1 MIGFSTSSET
11 TIAATQIDAEIAIRC
26 RITTGISTITSMP
39 SASVM
44 MPESVGSNSSAN
56 AATIACVLF
65 QLWRWY
71 SS

>member
-1 MIGFSTSSET
+1 MIGFRTSSES

-26 RITTGISTITSMP
+26 RITTGISTITNMP

-44 MPESVGSNSSAN
+44 IPDSVGSNSSAN
-56 AATIACVLF
+56 AATMACTLL
-65 QLWRWY
+65 QLWRRY